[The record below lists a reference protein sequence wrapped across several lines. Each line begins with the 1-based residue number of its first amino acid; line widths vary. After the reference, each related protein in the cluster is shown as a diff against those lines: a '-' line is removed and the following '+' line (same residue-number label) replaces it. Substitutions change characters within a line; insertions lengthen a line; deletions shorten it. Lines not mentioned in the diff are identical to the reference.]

1 MAARPFWKGY
11 MKLSLVTCPVAMMSA
26 TSEKEKVRFHVLNRR
41 TGNRIQSHYVD
52 AETGQPV
59 DEANE
64 VKGYAR
70 GEDDYVLLED
80 EELELV
86 ALESARTINIQSFVA
101 AESIDWIWY
110 DTPYYLT
117 PDNPIG
123 EEAYCVIR
131 DAMRSTEMVGVSRLV
146 LNRRERAVILKPR
159 DNGIVLWTLRFGD
172 EVRDGPT
179 THAPDRRPD
188 QIAQESLEPRYGR
201 RSGAGPVARHHR
213 CEKEGR
219 EKGQG
224 ETESGNRFRRAEQ
237 RHQHHGR
244 LAAKRGQCEEAQGAV
259 SATLILRRPRQPAS
273 KNDPVG
279 AAGGFA
285 GRRTV
290 LRDAPLALLRTRRRV
305 APASETGLTGPHRFR
320 VGLAF
325 LRSSSIGAAAAR
337 KSVHGSADD
346 ERRVGVL
353 RVVK

>member
-26 TSEKEKVRFHVLNRR
+26 TSEEEKVRFHVLNRR

-52 AETGQPV
+52 AETGKPV

-80 EELELV
+80 EELESV
-86 ALESARTINIQSFVA
+86 ALESARTIDIQSFVA

-117 PDNPIG
+117 PDDPIG

-172 EVRDGPT
+172 EVRDSSEYF
-179 THAPDRRPD
+179 AAIRDVKPDAELMRLIGDLIKSRKKAWSPD
-188 QIAQESLEPRYGR
+188 MVADPVQAQLLDIIAAKKKGAKKAKAKPKAEPNLKPP
-201 RSGAGPVARHHR
+201 SNVINIMDA
-213 CEKEGR
+213 
-219 EKGQG
+219 
-224 ETESGNRFRRAEQ
+224 S
-237 RHQHHGR
+237 
-244 LAAKRGQCEEAQGAV
+244 AAKRRGREEAKGALT
-259 SATLILRRPRQPAS
+259 ARA
-273 KNDPVG
+273 
-279 AAGGFA
+279 
-285 GRRTV
+285 V
-290 LRDAPLALLRTRRRV
+290 L
-305 APASETGLTGPHRFR
+305 HRFR

-337 KSVHGSADD
+337 KSAHGSATD
-346 ERRVGVL
+346 ERRAGAL

>member
-26 TSEKEKVRFHVLNRR
+26 TSEEDKVRFHVLNRR

-52 AETGQPV
+52 AETGKPV
-59 DEANE
+59 DEADE

-80 EELELV
+80 EELESV
-86 ALESARTINIQSFVA
+86 ALESARTIDIQSFVA

-172 EVRDGPT
+172 ELRDPERIFRLDPRGEAGRGAD
-179 THAPDRRPD
+179 APDRRPD
-188 QIAQESLEPRYGR
+188 QVAQESLEPGDGC
-201 RSGAGPVARHHR
+201 RSGASPVARHHR
-213 CEKEGR
+213 GKKEGR
-219 EKGQG
+219 EKG
-224 ETESGNRFRRAEQ
+224 
-237 RHQHHGR
+237 
-244 LAAKRGQCEEAQGAV
+244 
-259 SATLILRRPRQPAS
+259 
-273 KNDPVG
+273 
-279 AAGGFA
+279 
-285 GRRTV
+285 
-290 LRDAPLALLRTRRRV
+290 
-305 APASETGLTGPHRFR
+305 
-320 VGLAF
+320 
-325 LRSSSIGAAAAR
+325 
-337 KSVHGSADD
+337 
-346 ERRVGVL
+346 
-353 RVVK
+353 